1 MSEIIE
7 KLDTSI
13 KEMMIP
19 EVQDY
24 IKDINKLIE
33 EKKAKE
39 DDYIALEEME
49 SMYEDLVDIVQV
61 FKVAGYDTY
70 WLSNQRPI
78 SFHDNAISN
87 IHICI

>member
-49 SMYEDLVDIVQV
+49 SMYEDLVDIVLAIEEN
-61 FKVAGYDTY
+61 K
-70 WLSNQRPI
+70 I
-78 SFHDNAISN
+78 SDEEAEYIYQN
-87 IHICI
+87 ILILMDESKSH